1 MGDKPVCMVTGA
13 TSGIGT
19 STALSMAEHGY
30 EVVMLGRS
38 EEKLLS
44 CSRMISDRTGNL
56 DVSFLCGDLASLNDV
71 RRIAEE
77 FLASGK
83 PLHRFIS
90 NAGITN
96 AKRQTS
102 AEGFEEMFAVNHLAP
117 FLLTNLLLERI
128 NSSKDARIVVV
139 ASGAHAFCKGINF
152 DDVNFESGFSSMKVY
167 GHSKLANILFVH
179 ELAKRLS
186 STSTTANSC
195 HPGAVATG
203 LGTNNGLFG
212 KVLMGALKPFF
223 RTPEQGA
230 ETSLYLAS
238 SHDVGDSSGGYYYN
252 CKMKTPKEW
261 ARDDEAAAKLWKLS
275 EEMVAI

>member
-1 MGDKPVCMVTGA
+1 MVTGA

-19 STALSMAEHGY
+19 ATALAMAQNGY
-30 EVVMLGRS
+30 QVVMLGRS
-38 EEKLLS
+38 EEKLIS
-44 CSRMISDRTGNL
+44 CSRMISQQTGN
-56 DVSFLCGDLASLNDV
+56 SNISYHCGDLASLADV
-71 RRIAEE
+71 RRMAAE

-83 PLHRFIS
+83 LLHRFIS

-117 FLLTNLLLERI
+117 FLLTRLLLERI
-128 NSSKDARIVVV
+128 NSSEDARIVVV

-152 DDVNFESGFSSMKVY
+152 DDVNYESGFSSMKVY

-179 ELAKRLS
+179 ELAKRLA

-212 KVLMGALKPFF
+212 KMLMGALKPFF
-223 RTPEQGA
+223 RTPEKGA
-230 ETSLYLAS
+230 ETSLFLANS
-238 SHDVGDSSGGYYYN
+238 QDVAGTSGGYYYN
-252 CKMKTPKEW
+252 CKSKKPKEW
-261 ARDDEAAAKLWKLS
+261 ARDDEAAARLWALS